1 MRPKNFFYFEKSLV
15 LPLGSSPMR
24 LENGLEKLSFMP
36 DNIPHPGG
44 QEGNGGVYN
53 PNKIDL
59 HIQQEE
65 TVTIVTLRGDSITA
79 ANAASLKAQLTT
91 LFAPRAK
98 IVLDLEAIRFVDSA
112 GIGVIM
118 ACIKSLKSMNGSM
131 KICQVTSPVIALFKL
146 VKLDR
151 LLDIH
156 AGREEAVK
164 SFH

>member
-1 MRPKNFFYFEKSLV
+1 
-15 LPLGSSPMR
+15 
-24 LENGLEKLSFMP
+24 MP
-36 DNIPHPGG
+36 ANIPHPGG
-44 QEGNGGVYN
+44 QESNDGAYD
-53 PNKIDL
+53 PSKINVS
-59 HIQQEE
+59 IEQEE
-65 TVTIVTLRGDSITA
+65 GTTIVTLRGDSVTA
-79 ANAASLKAQLTT
+79 ANAASLKAQLMP
-91 LFAPRAK
+91 LFTPQAQ
-98 IVLDLEAIRFVDSA
+98 IVLDMQAIRFVDSA

-131 KICQVTSPVIALFKL
+131 RLCQVTGPVIALFKL